1 MNNNID
7 RRTKIKALECKE
19 YIEIA
24 NEDISARKQILR
36 GGGSSGGELTKLLM
50 IRPIKSLRISKDALE
65 LCLEHNVKPF
75 EYFTL
80 TESQVRKKYQHF
92 FSSNEKN
99 IDKCHEKGHYL
110 TGDHNIPNRCVIE
123 KMVELCENNG
133 KLNDYVK
140 ILNNQSYDLIT
151 LEENK
156 KLNDNGLQSAE
167 TKELRDSYCSEKYE
181 FVDLWITPEDV
192 IDKFFD
198 LTKLDRNECLDP
210 CACDG
215 RWLKGKGMSIDIL
228 PMDKSVIKHDF
239 LTLTKEEIP
248 SNIKTIVGNLP
259 FSLTKEFIDKSLEL
273 FDDCYFLVNGETIFN
288 YFPNNIEHL
297 YIFSGLEGNQKDNR
311 SRCEFDVPFLIKSA
325 LWCCIVHIT
334 KKEQPKWILEKN
346 ISNEEK
352 RDGYHI
358 ALGKNLYIKSNS
370 LVDDN
375 PRISRIPVISNIVW
389 KGGRKIKMDGEL
401 IDVNI

>member
-156 KLNDNGLQSAE
+156 KLNDNGLQSAG

-375 PRISRIPVISNIVW
+375 SRISRIPVISNIVW